1 VVGVRSVAD
10 IFESLS
16 DEQSFMLFT
25 TIAIGGISSVELRRK
40 VSLSRKQYY
49 SRISRMIRV
58 GLIKRRSGKLVV
70 TAFGRI
76 VFKSQ
81 KIVEY
86 ANKNQWKLKVLD
98 SIDLS
103 NELPREERIKLL
115 DSLFE
120 NTRLKEILSKH

>member
-1 VVGVRSVAD
+1 VIVVRSVAD

-25 TIAIGGISSVELRRK
+25 TIAIGGINSVELRRK

-86 ANKNQWKLKVLD
+86 ANKNRWKLKVLD
-98 SIDLS
+98 SIDVS
-103 NELPREERIKLL
+103 NELPKEERIKLL

>member
-1 VVGVRSVAD
+1 MVRSVAD

-16 DEQSFMLFT
+16 DEQSFMLFS
-25 TIAIGGISSVELRRK
+25 TIAIGGINSVELRRK

-81 KIVEY
+81 KIVED
-86 ANKNQWKLKVLD
+86 ANRNQWKLKVLD
-98 SIDLS
+98 SIDVS
-103 NELPREERIKLL
+103 NELPREERVKLL

-120 NTRLKEILSKH
+120 NTRLKEILSKE

>member
-1 VVGVRSVAD
+1 MVMVRSVAN

-16 DEQSFMLFT
+16 DEQSIMLFT
-25 TIAIGGISSVELRRK
+25 TIAIGGINSVELRRK
-40 VSLSRKQYY
+40 VSLTRKQYY
-49 SRISRMIRV
+49 SRLSRMVRA

-81 KIVEY
+81 KIVED

-98 SIDLS
+98 SIDAS
-103 NELPREERIKLL
+103 DELPREERVKLL
-115 DSLFE
+115 DSLIE
-120 NTRLKEILSKH
+120 NERLKEILSEH

>member
-1 VVGVRSVAD
+1 MVGVRSVAD

-98 SIDLS
+98 SIDVS

>member
-1 VVGVRSVAD
+1 VIVVRSVAD

-25 TIAIGGISSVELRRK
+25 TIAIGGINSVELRRK

-81 KIVEY
+81 KIVED

-98 SIDLS
+98 SIDVS

-120 NTRLKEILSKH
+120 NTRLKEILSKE

>member
-1 VVGVRSVAD
+1 MVVVRSVAD

-16 DEQSFMLFT
+16 DEQSFMLFS
-25 TIAIGGISSVELRRK
+25 TIAIGGINSVELRRK

-81 KIVEY
+81 KIVED

-98 SIDLS
+98 SIDVS
-103 NELPREERIKLL
+103 NELPREERVKLL

-120 NTRLKEILSKH
+120 NTRLKEILSKE

>member
-98 SIDLS
+98 SIDVS